1 MPRRARIDA
10 PGAVHHIMARGIEQR
25 KIFFDDKDRDEFI
38 RRLGELVNETQT
50 LCYAWALIPN
60 HFHLLLKTGRLPV
73 ATLMRRLLTGY
84 AIGFNRR
91 HRRSGHVFQ
100 NRYKSILCE
109 QDVYLKELL
118 RYIHLNPLRA
128 KLVKD
133 IKALDAF
140 AYCGHSYLMGKR
152 NKSEWQ
158 ATDQVLAL
166 FGDRVSLARRRYRD
180 YIKKGVDQGQRAD
193 LVGGGL
199 VRSAGGWSAVRSMR
213 KAGVLFKSDE
223 RILGSSEFV
232 NDVLAGAQETLDKKY
247 ALKALGVEFAHIVE
261 AVSELMSVSP
271 QDLLGP
277 RKERAI
283 VKARILVCYWSVI
296 DLGMSMT
303 EIGKQ
308 LGISVSTVSVA
319 VKKGRQIVGREGLKL
334 VELLNIEM

>member
-1 MPRRARIDA
+1 
-10 PGAVHHIMARGIEQR
+10 MARGIENR
-25 KIFFDDKDRDEFI
+25 KIFFDDKDRDAFVG
-38 RRLGELVNETQT
+38 RLGELVSETQT
-50 LCYAWALIPN
+50 ICYAWALIPN
-60 HFHLLLKTGRLPV
+60 HFHLLLKTGRVPL

-109 QDVYLKELL
+109 QDVYLKELV

-128 KLVKD
+128 RLIKD
-133 IKALDAF
+133 IKALDTF
-140 AYCGHSYLMGKR
+140 AYCGHSYLMGRRK
-152 NKSEWQ
+152 NNEWQ

-166 FGDRVSLARRRYRD
+166 FGDQVSLARRRYRD
-180 YIKKGVDQGQRAD
+180 YIKKGVDQGQRDD

-199 VRSAGGWSAVRSMR
+199 VRSAGGWSVVQSMR
-213 KAGVLFKSDE
+213 KAGVLLKSDE
-223 RILGSSEFV
+223 RILGSSDFV
-232 NDVLAGAQETLDKKY
+232 NDVLAGAQEALEKKY

-271 QDLLGP
+271 QDLIGP
-277 RKERAI
+277 RKERVI
-283 VKARILVCYWSVI
+283 VKARILICYWAVTE
-296 DLGMSMT
+296 LGMSMT

-319 VKKGRQIVGREGLKL
+319 AKKGRRIVGKEGLKL
-334 VELLNIEM
+334 ADILNI